1 MMKALKKILGLLPV
15 AAALML
21 TACSSD
27 DNMTENTQT
36 PEEPKAETKG
46 IPFTVTV
53 STGGDATTR
62 AELVNYNDPSATTT
76 YLQALNFATGD
87 RLYITSAKGH
97 GVLTLKD
104 GVGTNTATFEG
115 TLSETPDA
123 DTELTATLVSQDQ
136 FSSIG
141 ESYAYV
147 TVDANDAVTVNYRT
161 GIVVASYQE
170 AISKYS
176 KLTGTALYGTGAPQF
191 TLAQKSVFLH
201 MGITCNCGTYPSG
214 TSTGYLTL
222 KNNGAVLGERT
233 SVTVSDKAIDGYNHI
248 YSCNF
253 ITDVANLASLSNA
266 TLTIEAGGITAI
278 KTIKDVAT
286 VQAKFY
292 NINRDMANVGD
303 LIAADGKIY
312 PTKAAADAASATVK
326 AMVAYVGDA
335 KAGGSGD
342 ATCAHGLAIALGDV
356 KVGGNNWF
364 SWDDAGDE
372 NGGQTAEQIFATWA
386 GSNAVTGIS
395 ATATTGWRIPT
406 LDDWRYIFQGCG
418 GDTYNN
424 EINYSYG
431 DIQTMLATAGGSEL
445 INLSSRYLWSST
457 DLASDSG
464 SKRVYYVYY
473 ARFSSQYKTGGKKA
487 NIRPVLAF

>member
-1 MMKALKKILGLLPV
+1 MLNPLKKETTMKALKKILGLLPV

-62 AELVNYNDPSATTT
+62 AELANDNDPSATTT
-76 YLQALNFATGD
+76 YLQALNFESGD

-123 DTELTATLVSQDQ
+123 DTELTATLVSQVQ

-170 AISKYS
+170 AIRKFS

-201 MGITCNCGTYPSG
+201 MEITCNCGTYPDG

-222 KNNGAVLGERT
+222 NNNGAVLGERT
-233 SVTVSDKAIDGYNHI
+233 TVTVSSKASDGYNHL

-253 ITDVANLASLSNA
+253 ITDVDNLASLSNA

-286 VQAKFY
+286 IQAKFY
-292 NINRDMANVGD
+292 NINRDIVNVGD
-303 LIAADGKIY
+303 VIADDGKIY
-312 PTKAAADAASATVK
+312 STKDAVIAAGATRR
-326 AMVAYVGDA
+326 AMVAYIGDA
-335 KAGGSGD
+335 KAGGTGD
-342 ATCAHGLAIALGDV
+342 ATCAHGLAIALEDV
-356 KVGGNNWF
+356 KNGN
-364 SWDDAGDE
+364 DAYLTWSELEGYF
-372 NGGQTAEQIFATWA
+372 TTWA
-386 GSNAVTGIS
+386 SSKAVTGIS

-406 LDDWRYIFQGCG
+406 ADDWKYMFQGCG
-418 GDTYNN
+418 GQTYIAAFNTDP
-424 EINYSYG
+424 YSYG
-431 DIQTMLATAGGSEL
+431 DIKTMVTTAGGSQL
-445 INLSSRYLWSST
+445 ISSSLSYYWSST
-457 DLASDSG
+457 DYSG
-464 SKRVYYVYY
+464 DKRCYYFYGTKFVKNPTNQEAY
-473 ARFSSQYKTGGKKA
+473 T
-487 NIRPVLAF
+487 RPVLAF